1 MHRTMNVW
9 IVVIVLACI
18 LIGFFCFSNTLSDNL
33 KELKAVSKDNAVRI
47 SGLENKQTEL
57 ENTLASAGTEAFIEN
72 QARTQYG
79 YMMPDEIRFVISG
92 LETDEE
98 TEDTDTSVSN
108 EMPSP

>member
-18 LIGFFCFSNTLSDNL
+18 LIGFFCFSNTLRDQL
-33 KELKAVSKDNAVRI
+33 VELKAVTKDHAVRI
-47 SGLENKQTEL
+47 AGLENEQTEL
-57 ENTLASAGTEAFIEN
+57 ENTLSAAGTEAFIEN

-92 LETDEE
+92 LETDEVME
-98 TEDTDTSVSN
+98 EKDSSVQN